1 MGLLGRLLTLPL
13 EPVRGVAWV
22 AETVHDAAAQEYYD
36 EGRIRRELL
45 DLEADLDAGRITEQ
59 EYEAAED
66 ELITRL
72 LEAQKRAEHPRS
84 G

>member
-13 EPVRGVAWV
+13 EPVRGAVWV
-22 AETVHDAAAQEYYD
+22 AETIQDAAEREYYD
-36 EGRIRRELL
+36 EGRIRRQLL
-45 DLEADLDAGRITEQ
+45 DLEADLAAGRITEQ
-59 EYEAAED
+59 QYEAAED

-72 LEAQKRAEHPRS
+72 LEAQQRARDPRS